1 MYKQDEAVVKVDST
15 KEAMKMPRW
24 VSAEASEKYT
34 AARAGMIG
42 KEKQKTCIT
51 RYKKI
56 SAALQRVIISS
67 ATLRNPWCWI
77 CALVRLFI

>member
-15 KEAMKMPRW
+15 KEAMKILRW

-34 AARAGMIG
+34 AAKAGMIG
-42 KEKQKTCIT
+42 KEKQKPHMT

-56 SAALQRVIISS
+56 SAALQREVVVFFCY
-67 ATLRNPWCWI
+67 TP
-77 CALVRLFI
+77 